1 MVEVLMEMV
10 LVLSCQISS
19 TATSRVCCAARQSCE
34 TDEEVRQSCESGT
47 DEEVQ
52 ADKVLGKVKDK
63 GKVKIRK
70 SCRSKGKVIRLLLVM
85 MPNGAK
91 STAMRVRQQQPPW
104 HPQW

>member
-1 MVEVLMEMV
+1 MEMV

-34 TDEEVRQSCESGT
+34 SETDEEVRQSCESGT
-47 DEEVQ
+47 DEEVRV
-52 ADKVLGKVKDK
+52 DKVLGKVKD
-63 GKVKIRK
+63 KVKIRK

-91 STAMRVRQQQPPW
+91 STAMAMRVRQQQPPR